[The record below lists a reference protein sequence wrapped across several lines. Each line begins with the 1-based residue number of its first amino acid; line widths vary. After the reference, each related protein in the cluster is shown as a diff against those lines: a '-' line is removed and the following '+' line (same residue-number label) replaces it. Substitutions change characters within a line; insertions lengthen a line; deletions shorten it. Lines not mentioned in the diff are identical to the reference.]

1 MKRRRFL
8 TISILSLTATIIT
21 SCSLKSGP
29 GATVEEFHY
38 AIEKGEIEAATN
50 LFSNSV
56 IESFGKDKIKAGMSQ
71 AVRNL
76 QDKQGIESIK
86 IMEEEVTGEVA
97 QVSYKITY
105 GDATEEDNTAQL
117 IKEDG
122 EWKIEPSK

>member
-1 MKRRRFL
+1 MKRRHFL
-8 TISILSLTATIIT
+8 AISVLSATAIMIG
-21 SCSLKSGP
+21 SCSQGKNP

-38 AIEKGEIEAATN
+38 AIEKGEISEATN
-50 LFSNSV
+50 LLSSTV
-56 IESFGKDKIKAGMSQ
+56 IDSIGEEKIKTGMSQ

-86 IMEEEVTGEVA
+86 ITEEKITGEVA
-97 QVSYKITY
+97 NVSYTITY
-105 GDATEEDNTAQL
+105 GDDTEEDNIAQL